1 MPPKDLDSPEP
12 DPLWLEFEKAKA
24 RAKPKRDLIREL
36 LWDLG
41 AEPLSGRAFEID
53 SYLADRTDAARQR
66 TSQLRKELEGRL
78 ALHRKFVS
86 EIDAQLLYCQTS
98 LSRFTGWGV
107 GYNTGVDVKRNH
119 LERQSQQ
126 LRAERRNAELRAW
139 QDLVKL
145 RGELREAQREYRD
158 ADRLKTSTQE

>member
-1 MPPKDLDSPEP
+1 MPPKDRDSPEP
-12 DPLWLEFEKAKA
+12 DPLWLEFEQAKA
-24 RAKPKRDLIREL
+24 RVKRKRDLVREL
-36 LWDLG
+36 LSDL
-41 AEPLSGRAFEID
+41 EPELPTGRAFEID
-53 SYLADRTDAARQR
+53 SYLTDRADAARQR
-66 TSQLRKELEGRL
+66 TSQLRRELEGRL
-78 ALHRKFVS
+78 ALHRQFVR
-86 EIDAQLLYCQTS
+86 EIDSQVLYCQTS

-119 LERQSQQ
+119 LERQLQQ

-158 ADRLKTSTQE
+158 ADRLKSSTQE

>member
-1 MPPKDLDSPEP
+1 MPPKDRESPEP
-12 DPLWLEFEKAKA
+12 DPLWLEFEQAKA
-24 RAKPKRDLIREL
+24 RVKRKRDLIREL
-36 LWDLG
+36 LSDLES
-41 AEPLSGRAFEID
+41 EPPSGRGFEID
-53 SYLADRTDAARQR
+53 SYLIDRTDAARQR
-66 TSQLRKELEGRL
+66 TAQLRKELEGRL

-86 EIDAQLLYCQTS
+86 EIDSQVLYCQTS

-119 LERQSQQ
+119 LERQLQQ

-158 ADRLKTSTQE
+158 ADRLTRSAQE